1 MLRSCIHGANWV
13 RHHPLP
19 SVFLL
24 RSCSMPCE
32 IPSTRSWR
40 LTIALRCTTSWV
52 SQGPK
57 LKRLKRHPR
66 HPWLAVKALGSN
78 EAGGRFQRVSW
89 SLAKFAT
96 GNVGKTQR
104 MGWLMFHRLILRIRQ
119 EVSKRAFLRPSWERH
134 RVHPQLEPLFLVR
147 NYITHQT
154 EVRGPGHY
162 FCCSCEKLR
171 WKHQT
176 HTNWR
181 ESFQASLISVIY
193 GESLQVQLGVF
204 SGVPVPLLYI
214 FHYQDR
220 WTQLSS
226 RRLLCLGGWW
236 PGNCLLDTEGIHVQ
250 GL

>member
-1 MLRSCIHGANWV
+1 
-13 RHHPLP
+13 
-19 SVFLL
+19 
-24 RSCSMPCE
+24 MPCE
-32 IPSTRSWR
+32 IPSTKSWR

-104 MGWLMFHRLILRIRQ
+104 MGWLMFHPLILRIRQ

-147 NYITHQT
+147 NYITHQM

-171 WKHQT
+171 WKIKPTQKNT
-176 HTNWR
+176 PA
-181 ESFQASLISVIY
+181 EP
-193 GESLQVQLGVF
+193 GVADL
-204 SGVPVPLLYI
+204 SDLRGVPAGPAWGVQWCSGSIAVHFPLPGSL
-214 FHYQDR
+214 DAALKSK
-220 WTQLSS
+220 TAVL
-226 RRLLCLGGWW
+226 RRLVV
-236 PGNCLLDTEGIHVQ
+236 GIVC
-250 GL
+250 

>member
-1 MLRSCIHGANWV
+1 MLHSCIHGANWV
-13 RHHPLP
+13 RHRPLP

-32 IPSTRSWR
+32 IPSTKSWR

-57 LKRLKRHPR
+57 LKRLKRHPK

-104 MGWLMFHRLILRIRQ
+104 MGWLMFHPLILRIRQ

-147 NYITHQT
+147 NYITHQM
-154 EVRGPGHY
+154 EVRGPGHH
-162 FCCSCEKLR
+162 FVVNSSTTLKN
-171 WKHQT
+171 QT
-176 HTNWR
+176 HTKKYACGTRRRWSQWSTGSPCR
-181 ESFQASLISVIY
+181 SSF
-193 GESLQVQLGVF
+193 VF
-204 SGVPVPLLYI
+204 SVPVPLLYI

-236 PGNCLLDTEGIHVQ
+236 
-250 GL
+250 

>member
-1 MLRSCIHGANWV
+1 MLHSCIHGANWV

-32 IPSTRSWR
+32 IPSMRSWR

-52 SQGPK
+52 SQGLK

-147 NYITHQT
+147 NYITHQM
-154 EVRGPGHY
+154 EVRGPGHH
-162 FCCSCEKLR
+162 FVVNSSTSVEKSNPHKKIRLR
-171 WKHQT
+171 
-176 HTNWR
+176 N
-181 ESFQASLISVIY
+181 QASLISVIY
-193 GESLQVQLGVF
+193 GESLQVQFCVQC
-204 SGVPVPLLYI
+204 SGSIAVHFPLPGSLDAAL
-214 FHYQDR
+214 QSK
-220 WTQLSS
+220 TAVL
-226 RRLLCLGGWW
+226 RRLVV
-236 PGNCLLDTEGIHVQ
+236 GIVC
-250 GL
+250 